1 MLQMNKIT
9 PNMLT
14 IMGQKSFHN
23 FIVIFSSIHIIPLP
37 LDDADSILF
46 RWECLK
52 KQWDPHDRISL
63 LLLYVRLL
71 MLWIMDKDNRCTP

>member
-46 RWECLK
+46 R
-52 KQWDPHDRISL
+52 
-63 LLLYVRLL
+63 
-71 MLWIMDKDNRCTP
+71 